1 MRSRVSPGADTVTA
15 GSGVEPSSAT
25 DGERG
30 SAVAEFAMISALLLA
45 LFLGVVQ
52 VTLALHV
59 RALTIDAAAEGARV
73 AARADR
79 DLASGAQRTRDLL
92 SASLG
97 SRYADQVVA
106 RDTVQEGLAVV
117 EVTVRAPLPV
127 VGVLGPSGA
136 MTVSGH
142 ALEEAA

>member
-1 MRSRVSPGADTVTA
+1 
-15 GSGVEPSSAT
+15 
-25 DGERG
+25 
-30 SAVAEFAMISALLLA
+30 MISALLLA

-92 SASLG
+92 TASLG
-97 SRYADQVVA
+97 DRYADEVAA
-106 RDTVQEGLAVV
+106 RDTVQDGLAVV

-127 VGVLGPSGA
+127 VGVLGPSGV

-142 ALEEAA
+142 ALEEST

>member
-1 MRSRVSPGADTVTA
+1 MRSRVSPVAEGVPP
-15 GSGVEPSSAT
+15 GSPVEPSAARH
-25 DGERG
+25 GEQG

-92 SASLG
+92 TASLG
-97 SRYADQVVA
+97 DRYADEVAA
-106 RDTVQEGLAVV
+106 RDTVQDGLAVV

-127 VGVLGPSGA
+127 VGVLGPSGV

-142 ALEEAA
+142 ALEEST

>member
-1 MRSRVSPGADTVTA
+1 MRSRVSPAGDGPAVSVDGAV
-15 GSGVEPSSAT
+15 
-25 DGERG
+25 GERG
-30 SAVAEFAMISALLLA
+30 SAVAEFALVSALLVA

-79 DLASGAQRTRDLL
+79 DLSSGAQRTRDLL
-92 SASLG
+92 TASLG
-97 SRYADQVVA
+97 ARYARDVAA
-106 RDTVQEGLAVV
+106 RDVVRDGLAVV
-117 EVTVRAPLPV
+117 EVSVRAPLPV
-127 VGVLGPSGA
+127 VGVLGPSGV

-142 ALEEAA
+142 ALDETP